1 MVRMRPLE
9 ALMIK
14 FLDELRE
21 RELPGF
27 LPVVVELPELL
38 GVHPE
43 LSGHLDLFV
52 GQAMTSFC
60 LDPRDQFLRNPW
72 LAHDAP
78 RLDRNSVGVA

>member
-27 LPVVVELPELL
+27 LPMIVELAELL
-38 GVHPE
+38 GVHAE

-52 GQAMTSFC
+52 GQAM
-60 LDPRDQFLRNPW
+60 
-72 LAHDAP
+72 AP
-78 RLDRNSVGVA
+78 RFRDRPGPHHEAGGAREQED